1 MAKENKLK
9 IGAPAPAFELEST
22 NGKKVSLASLAGKKV
37 VLYFYPKDD
46 TPGCTREACSF
57 RDESAALKK
66 AGAIVLGVSKDSLQ
80 SHAKFRT
87 KYELPF
93 DLLSD
98 PNNAVAQS
106 YGAFGKKIMYGKEVT
121 GTIRSTFLI
130 DESGKLAALWSP
142 VKVDGH
148 TEQVLAAL
156 GGATPASKKSAVAG
170 ETAKQSAAK
179 GPATKAGAKP
189 AAKKAAKSA
198 KKSR

>member
-1 MAKENKLK
+1 MAKEHKLK

-57 RDESAALKK
+57 RDENAALKK

-87 KYELPF
+87 KYQLPF
-93 DLLSD
+93 DLLAD

-106 YGAFGKKIMYGKEVT
+106 YGAFGKKLMYGKEVT

-130 DESGKLAALWSP
+130 DEHGKLAALWSP

-156 GGATPASKKSAVAG
+156 RGDAPAKKSAAPSSDTVKQAAG
-170 ETAKQSAAK
+170 KRPAAKAAAK
-179 GPATKAGAKP
+179 GSTKP
-189 AAKKAAKSA
+189 A
-198 KKSR
+198 KKSS

>member
-1 MAKENKLK
+1 MAKEHKLS
-9 IGAPAPAFELEST
+9 IGAAAPAFELEST
-22 NGKKVSLASLAGKKV
+22 SGKTVSLASLAGKKV

-46 TPGCTREACSF
+46 TPGCTREACGF

-66 AGAIVLGVSKDSLQ
+66 AGAIVIGVSKDSLA

-93 DLLSD
+93 ELLSD
-98 PNNAVAQS
+98 PGNEVAQR

-130 DESGKLAALWSP
+130 DEKGKLAALWSP

-148 TEQVLAAL
+148 TGQVLAAL
-156 GGATPASKKSAVAG
+156 RG
-170 ETAKQSAAK
+170 ETAEK
-179 GPATKAGAKP
+179 PGAKP
-189 AAKKAAKSA
+189 AAKKT
-198 KKSR
+198 RPRG